1 MASTSATVSLNGAS
15 AVGAGSSAD
24 FSRAVARVTMV
35 VIPTG
40 AVTGGVV
47 ELEASQDNT
56 NWVGMHITTPVQGD
70 NVAVTAT
77 WAAFRYWRA
86 RISTA
91 ISGGGTVKATL
102 MESDYNGGIL

>member
-1 MASTSATVSLNGAS
+1 MVTLNGAS

-24 FSRAVARVTMV
+24 FNRAVARVTMV

-40 AVTGGVV
+40 TVTGGVV

-56 NWVGMHITTPVQGD
+56 NWVGMHITTPVQAD

-77 WAAFRYWRA
+77 WAAFRYWRG
-86 RISTA
+86 RISAAVT
-91 ISGGGTVKATL
+91 GGGTIKVTL

>member
-1 MASTSATVSLNGAS
+1 MASTAAMVTLTGATS
-15 AVGAGSSAD
+15 VGAGTSAD
-24 FSRAVARVTMV
+24 FGRAVARVTMV

-40 AVTGGVV
+40 TVTAGVV

-77 WAAFRYWRA
+77 WAAFRYWRG

-91 ISGGGTVKATL
+91 IAGGGTVKVTL